1 MTPLLYSYTFEGGS
15 MDGRRHRGKRGF
27 SVVEALIGITLFAMA
42 LMAFFAIFPYSLQT
56 TSHDDEYLQA
66 ISAGQQYLDAL
77 RAAVEQSQPLPGPPS
92 PPIRIDGGF
101 SVTGNG
107 VQNAS
112 PGNFTIVGSCALVP
126 GFTRLDD
133 CTVTVTWNEG
143 SLTRTYQVESYA
155 TQQVS

>member
-1 MTPLLYSYTFEGGS
+1 
-15 MDGRRHRGKRGF
+15 MDGRRLPGNRGF

-42 LMAFFAIFPYSLQT
+42 LMAFFAILPYSLQT

-66 ISAGQQYLDAL
+66 VSAGQEYLDSL
-77 RAAVEQSQPLPGPPS
+77 RSAVEQSQPLPQPPTVV
-92 PPIRIDGGF
+92 IDGGY

-107 VQNAS
+107 VKNAS
-112 PGNFTIVGSCALVP
+112 PGNFGITGTCIPVM
-126 GFTRLDD
+126 GFTRLEL
-133 CTVTVTWNEG
+133 CTSTVTWSEG

>member
-1 MTPLLYSYTFEGGS
+1 
-15 MDGRRHRGKRGF
+15 MDGRRLPGNRGF

-42 LMAFFAIFPYSLQT
+42 LMAFFAILPYSLQT

-66 ISAGQQYLDAL
+66 VSAGQEYLDSL
-77 RAAVEQSQPLPGPPS
+77 RSAVEQSQPLPGPPN
-92 PPIRIDGGF
+92 PPIQIDGGF

-107 VQNAS
+107 VKNAS
-112 PGNFTIVGSCALVP
+112 PGNFVINGSCIPVT
-126 GFTRLDD
+126 GFTRLEL
-133 CTVTVTWNEG
+133 CTSIVQWSEG

>member
-1 MTPLLYSYTFEGGS
+1 
-15 MDGRRHRGKRGF
+15 MDGRRLSSKRGF

-42 LMAFFAIFPYSLQT
+42 IMAFFSILPYSLQT

-66 ISAGQQYLDAL
+66 VSAGQEYLDSL
-77 RAAVEQSQPLPGPPS
+77 RSAVEQSQPLPQPPTVQ
-92 PPIRIDGGF
+92 IDGGY

-107 VQNAS
+107 VKNAS
-112 PGNFTIVGSCALVP
+112 PGNFNITGSCAQVI
-126 GFTRLDD
+126 GFTRLDL
-133 CTVTVTWNEG
+133 CTSIVQWSEG